1 MKLIGHAHLHRL
13 HFSDKHTGIVDV
25 QASSMGFMCLN
36 PITFFPVYPGSYW
49 HDFVFCFVF
58 LYRRKAPRVHL
69 QLCIQDAVRLPV
81 LPVWT
86 CANLSCSIIHPG
98 PCNVNG
104 VFLRFLVWM
113 VRLRASGVGEG
124 GLQLTPTP
132 PHVSTGLGTMLFGV
146 SGSWDDREVTSL
158 PEEFPK
164 EPDSEKETY
173 GRNSLDQSREKLYH
187 IVIFFILV
195 RSL

>member
-25 QASSMGFMCLN
+25 QTSSMGFMCLN

-49 HDFVFCFVF
+49 HDFVFLFF
-58 LYRRKAPRVHL
+58 FWKAPRVHL
-69 QLCIQDAVRLPV
+69 QLCIHDAVRPPV

-98 PCNVNG
+98 PFNVNG

-113 VRLRASGVGEG
+113 VRLRARVWGASSWPRRLLTCRRDSEPCCSVCPVVETRGRLRRCPRSFPKSPTQRKKPVGE
-124 GLQLTPTP
+124 TAWIS
-132 PHVSTGLGTMLFGV
+132 HVKKYIILWFLFWLGV
-146 SGSWDDREVTSL
+146 
-158 PEEFPK
+158 
-164 EPDSEKETY
+164 Y
-173 GRNSLDQSREKLYH
+173 N
-187 IVIFFILV
+187 
-195 RSL
+195 